1 MLGAIVGDIVGSRFE
16 HGKHKGRDFFLFTKQ
31 STFTDD
37 TVLTLAIG
45 EALVEYGDFM
55 DQQFNTTD
63 ETGSYLPSNGKAL
76 TTVNDE
82 AGAAGHDGQ
91 MVKGQGPAESSKGH
105 DGQTAKVD
113 AWDVIDVDEDLLSDM
128 AREKIRE
135 YGLSYP
141 DAGYGHRFKA
151 WLKETSDAKNDSF
164 GNGAPMRV
172 SPVAYVA
179 RSLDMVKTLSRAVT
193 AVSHNHPEGIRGA
206 EAIAVATYMAL
217 HGSSKEEIHKAMTA
231 YYDLTMTVDGLIDTY
246 RFDATCQ
253 GSVPQ
258 ALVCFFEST
267 DFESA
272 IRNAV
277 AIGGDT
283 DTLAA
288 MAGSIGGAFY
298 GIPAYLAEEAQ
309 KRLTP
314 HLKASLLDFET
325 AFYVPPV
332 QEGY

>member
-1 MLGAIVGDIVGSRFE
+1 MLGAIVGDIVGSRYE
-16 HGKHKGRDFFLFTKQ
+16 HGKHKGRDFFLFTKN

-37 TVLTLAIG
+37 TVLTLAIA
-45 EALVEYGDFM
+45 ETLVEYGDFM
-55 DQQFNTTD
+55 DQQFQSTEGYMT
-63 ETGSYLPSNGKAL
+63 SNGKVGTEGA
-76 TTVNDE
+76 DE
-82 AGAAGHDGQ
+82 
-91 MVKGQGPAESSKGH
+91 S
-105 DGQTAKVD
+105 KVD

-151 WLKETSDAKNDSF
+151 WLKETSDAKSDSF

-217 HGSSKEEIHKAMTA
+217 HGSSKEEIREAMTA
-231 YYDLTMTVDGLIDTY
+231 YYDLNMTVDGLIDTY